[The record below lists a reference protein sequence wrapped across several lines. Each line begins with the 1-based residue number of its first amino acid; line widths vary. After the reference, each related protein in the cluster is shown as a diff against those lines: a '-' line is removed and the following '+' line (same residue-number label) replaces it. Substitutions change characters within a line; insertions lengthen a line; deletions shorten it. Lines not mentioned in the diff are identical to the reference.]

1 MNAPWGNR
9 LTLLLLLLSGVI
21 LTGIIRQLTTVD
33 PPPPLSTRLSLSLHD
48 AEVTIPVAPEPYNA
62 PSLPLGHYR
71 EMSQR
76 PLFTQGRKPPEK
88 RKPFAPK
95 VVLTMPFILE
105 GIIITA
111 QQRAVLVRRK
121 NTRESQ
127 LLKRGGEAEGWRLEA
142 VEPLQATFKNGTRR
156 EVLLYKPERLDS
168 QLRPLYS
175 VEVKGGVDPPG

>member
-9 LTLLLLLLSGVI
+9 LTLLLLLLSSAV
-21 LTGIIRQLTTVD
+21 LTGVIRQLSMVGQ
-33 PPPPLSTRLSLSLHD
+33 PPRLSVSLND
-48 AEVTIPVAPEPYNA
+48 QEVSIPVAPEPYNA

-71 EMSQR
+71 EMNQR
-76 PLFTQGRKPPEK
+76 PLFTQGRKPPEQ

-95 VVLTMPFILE
+95 VVLTMPFILD

-111 QQRAVLVRRK
+111 QQRAVLLRRK
-121 NTRESQ
+121 NTRKSQ
-127 LLKRGGEAEGWRLEA
+127 LLNRGDEAEGWRLEA

-168 QLRPLYS
+168 KVRPLYS
-175 VEVKGGVDPPG
+175 DDVKGGVDPPG